1 MKRVLISAFACQPN
15 KGSEYCNGWN
25 WPMRLANLGFEVHV
39 LTLRSHQPFIE
50 TVEVP
55 SNLHFHYIQLPFRL
69 QAMHKLSQA
78 TMYLH
83 YILWQ
88 GLAYKRAK
96 ALHKKLKFDVVHHV
110 SWGNVQM
117 GSFLYKLN
125 APFIIG
131 PAGGG
136 QKAPEA
142 FKEYFKWGWA
152 AEVKRERVADW
163 LIKNNPACKKM
174 LRSAHSVIAANK
186 DTLEL
191 VKSIGAKNYSIAFD
205 HAVPDEFFPE
215 QFTPKAPSPGK
226 LNMLWVGRFMPRKG
240 LLMTLDV
247 MARLKNYPNIMLT
260 VLGDGEMKEEVV
272 KKIKENNLGE
282 TVKLRGMVPQEE
294 VNACYATHDI
304 FFFNS
309 LRDSGPSQVIDA
321 MAYGLPV
328 VTINIH
334 GQGSIVSDQTGI
346 RCKCDTPEIAVE
358 ELEKA
363 ILYLYNNP
371 HRVTEMSKAAY
382 EFAKKQTW
390 SSRIQTLVKDHYPV

>member
-1 MKRVLISAFACQPN
+1 
-15 KGSEYCNGWN
+15 
-25 WPMRLANLGFEVHV
+25 
-39 LTLRSHQPFIE
+39 
-50 TVEVP
+50 
-55 SNLHFHYIQLPFRL
+55 
-69 QAMHKLSQA
+69 
-78 TMYLH
+78 
-83 YILWQ
+83 
-88 GLAYKRAK
+88 
-96 ALHKKLKFDVVHHV
+96 
-110 SWGNVQM
+110 
-117 GSFLYKLN
+117 
-125 APFIIG
+125 
-131 PAGGG
+131 
-136 QKAPEA
+136 
-142 FKEYFKWGWA
+142 
-152 AEVKRERVADW
+152 
-163 LIKNNPACKKM
+163 
-174 LRSAHSVIAANK
+174 
-186 DTLEL
+186 
-191 VKSIGAKNYSIAFD
+191 
-205 HAVPDEFFPE
+205 
-215 QFTPKAPSPGK
+215 
-226 LNMLWVGRFMPRKG
+226 MPRKG